1 MQINQQAQLKLSMR
15 LTKQDEY
22 TEYSARK
29 LYRDFLN
36 ILQNERYFG
45 LAKVFSEALHKCSE
59 DVDDNKPIS
68 IELTSMNWFNLAF
81 IDASITI
88 EFGATSFSDFN
99 VQEIL
104 VDEELL
110 DESSIDLIVQDKL
123 ELAGFDVIKFDATY
137 NLESE
142 QDIIDR
148 INEYDIHK
156 LFDLLNGSIYR
167 NTVERSV
174 KAF

>member
-1 MQINQQAQLKLSMR
+1 MQVNQQAQLKLSMR

-36 ILQNERYFG
+36 ILKNERYFG
-45 LAKVFSEALHKCSE
+45 LVKVFSEALHKCSE
-59 DVDDNKPIS
+59 DMHVNKPIS

-104 VDEELL
+104 VDDELL
-110 DESSIDLIVQDKL
+110 DESTIDLIVQDKL
-123 ELAGFDVIKFDATY
+123 KRAGFNITKFESKY

-156 LFDLLNGSIYR
+156 LFDLLNGTIYK
-167 NTVERSV
+167 NTIERSV
-174 KAF
+174 NAF